1 MQDVVSSAVA
11 EAAGAAAR
19 QEALQLAPQPIGSVV
34 ATSAGALNAR
44 FILHAVTF
52 DYESE
57 LIPTE
62 RTLRQLARTALVRC
76 EALGI
81 RRLAVFGSQVN
92 GPGLDPSHVAQLFG
106 FALKEHLV
114 NPSGIQEITL
124 LLPDQ
129 RALAAYLSAQI
140 GDSDAITAAVF
151 GDPPLLAGTDPAPHR
166 DGASGHE
173 AVFKRWRSLPSR
185 KVPRPSRPR
194 DADGAPLRTGDDRDS
209 LLSWAEK
216 RLRRLLG
223 KGTVDSL
230 DATEPASVSSQSTT
244 AILPT
249 ARAYGADVHYRPL
262 LLERYVLLEEIGRGG
277 MGVVHL
283 SWDLLLRR
291 VVAIKTM
298 RDDLRAGRQ
307 AAEKL
312 RQEAS
317 VATDLDHEGIVRL
330 YHYEPARSGSVAFI
344 VMEYVSWPTGEQ
356 WVADAGSF
364 GLPQEA
370 VRDVGLHLCRALSY
384 AHTRGVLHLDVK
396 PSNIFIDPAGE
407 RTKLADFGLARA
419 LGNSEGRA
427 IQTHPVGTPDYMAPE
442 QRMPGSKLDARTDVY
457 LLSATLWDLATG
469 SPPGRERRNIRFH
482 SPSVGFLNILAEGL
496 SNDPSS
502 RPSRIE
508 TLAERLRTAP

>member
-11 EAAGAAAR
+11 EAAGPAAR

-52 DYESE
+52 DRESE

-62 RTLRQLARTALVRC
+62 RTLRQIARTALVRC

-81 RRLAVFGSQVN
+81 RRLAVFGSHV
-92 GPGLDPSHVAQLFG
+92 GTPSLDPSHIAQLFG

-151 GDPPLLAGTDPAPHR
+151 GDPPLLAGSPASPPDGGSGRDTDAT
-166 DGASGHE
+166 
-173 AVFKRWRSLPSR
+173 
-185 KVPRPSRPR
+185 
-194 DADGAPLRTGDDRDS
+194 PLRTGDDRDS

-223 KGTVDSL
+223 KGTIDSL
-230 DATEPASVSSQSTT
+230 DATEPASVSSQPTTSTLP
-244 AILPT
+244 LPT
-249 ARAYGADVHYRPL
+249 ARAYGADVRYRPL

-298 RDDLRAGRQ
+298 RDDFRAGRQ

-312 RQEAS
+312 RREAS

-364 GLPQEA
+364 GLPQEV
-370 VRDVGLHLCRALSY
+370 VRDVGLQLCRALSY
-384 AHTRGVLHLDVK
+384 AHTRGVLHLDIK
-396 PSNIFIDPAGE
+396 PSNIFVDPAAE

-427 IQTHPVGTPDYMAPE
+427 IQTHPVGTPAYMAPE
-442 QRMPGSKLDARTDVY
+442 QRMPGAKLDARTDVY

-469 SPPGRERRNIRFH
+469 SPPGRERRNVRFH

-508 TLAERLRTAP
+508 TLAERLRAAP

>member
-1 MQDVVSSAVA
+1 
-11 EAAGAAAR
+11 
-19 QEALQLAPQPIGSVV
+19 
-34 ATSAGALNAR
+34 
-44 FILHAVTF
+44 
-52 DYESE
+52 
-57 LIPTE
+57 
-62 RTLRQLARTALVRC
+62 
-76 EALGI
+76 
-81 RRLAVFGSQVN
+81 VFGSQADA
-92 GPGLDPSHVAQLFG
+92 PSLDPSHVAQLFG

-140 GDSDAITAAVF
+140 GDSEAITAAVF
-151 GDPPLLAGTDPAPHR
+151 GDRPESSSRSVLRTTEAHRPEQNLNATLRLDFEGAGSDDLDDDPISLQGFGSDPA
-166 DGASGHE
+166 
-173 AVFKRWRSLPSR
+173 SLPDR
-185 KVPRPSRPR
+185 ERTKVPTHPHEGAIDRKRLHVRLGRAPKPSGPR
-194 DADGAPLRTGDDRDS
+194 DAHATPLRTGDDRDS

-223 KGTVDSL
+223 KGTVESS
-230 DATEPASVSSQSTT
+230 DATEQASVSSQPTT
-244 AILPT
+244 SILSLKP
-249 ARAYGADVHYRPL
+249 ARAHGANVRYRPL
-262 LLERYVLLEEIGRGG
+262 LLDRYVLLEEIGRGG

-291 VVAIKTM
+291 IVAIKTM
-298 RDDLRAGRQ
+298 RDDLRTGQ

-312 RQEAS
+312 RREAS
-317 VATDLDHEGIVRL
+317 VATDLDHDGIVRL
-330 YHYEPARSGSVAFI
+330 YHYEPALSGSVAFI

-370 VRDVGLHLCRALSY
+370 VRDVGLQLCRALSY
-384 AHTRGVLHLDVK
+384 AHTRGVLHLDIK
-396 PSNIFIDPAGE
+396 PSNIFVDPAAE

-427 IQTHPVGTPDYMAPE
+427 IQTHPVGTPAYMAPE
-442 QRMPGSKLDARTDVY
+442 QRMPGAKLDARTDVY

-469 SPPGRERRNIRFH
+469 SPPGREHRTDTFH
-482 SPSVGFLNILAEGL
+482 SPSLGFLNILAEGL
-496 SNDPSS
+496 SDDPSS

-508 TLAERLRTAP
+508 TLAERLRAAPC